1 MYQVLNLSLVS
12 YAAQVCVYKLLYVF
26 EIVAAEKDEK
36 IKKKVPQLIHTCV
49 FCCCRMTACQP
60 HFGRTRNQKS
70 VNRSTIIKF

>member
-36 IKKKVPQLIHTCV
+36 IKKKVPQLIHTYMRFLLLQDDCLSTP
-49 FCCCRMTACQP
+49 FWTDQEPKICQSFN
-60 HFGRTRNQKS
+60 HN
-70 VNRSTIIKF
+70 